1 MIGGGGGTTTSN
13 VPADVFV
20 SSVTI
25 VIPAGQTTGSVTIMG
40 DGDTVASD
48 ESIDVTAFEISGGA
62 YSQVPQEVTAT
73 QTASAPNGASISG
86 TVEENTT
93 GNPGM
98 AGVTVFID
106 ANQNGIFDPTSDP
119 FTTTTGSG
127 AYVFDGLQ
135 ITTPKTDTVDE
146 ILPFGFTAVTPASG
160 SLQVPLTTNLQVTGQ
175 NFINAPPPVQ
185 TTIQLSATNLNGQ
198 SLANPTFNENNGQII
213 VVATLPSVATNNVV
227 INLVFSGSAVEGLDY
242 VASSLSIVVLAG
254 QSSGSIVLTGLPR
267 GVDQTSNPNIV
278 ISIASVINGSVSNST
293 VTATILEQSDV
304 LTGVI
309 SGNAFQDNNFN
320 GVQDSGEPFLANAIV
335 YIWNAATTSFNP
347 NVDYFTFTS
356 AAGTFA
362 FDGLTPGTYNVYQ
375 QAPANM
381 VQTGPLANGTTIKQ
395 NPSGSYYFN
404 VNTATPQASAIT
416 FGDATLTNPNLSM
429 SLSSP
434 TIASNGGSST
444 LTVQLSQTTPIT
456 VTAVIKVSG
465 LAPYV
470 DYTLVGPGITSP
482 LSLSNSTF
490 TVTFLEGQTTA
501 TYTLT
506 AVGDTTNTLESIT
519 FDVVSVTN
527 ASTNGTAE
535 VEAGITDA
543 SGGTRPSSSTTRRR
557 FPVRSPRVSRS
568 TALRFT
574 NRPAINRTP
583 SRKRT

>member
-1 MIGGGGGTTTSN
+1 MVVGPDGNFWFTQANARDIGTMNTSGQLVEYTIGSGANGEEIINGPNGALWFTEATAQAIGEITTAGKFSNFPVPNVTFQGDTFQPNPKGLAEGPDGNVYFSDSGTTTVLGGLLPPYLGFGEITPTGTVSQPVLQSASVTTFAPSMFFDSLDQNIWFPMDGQSAVGELEFTSPSGGGGGGGTGGGGGGGTTTSN

-48 ESIDVTAFEISGGA
+48 ESIDVTAFEISGGG

-254 QSSGSIVLTGLPR
+254 QSSGSIMLTGLPR

-278 ISIASVINGSVSNST
+278 ISIASVVNGSVSNST

-309 SGNAFQDNNFN
+309 SG
-320 GVQDSGEPFLANAIV
+320 ERL
-335 YIWNAATTSFNP
+335 
-347 NVDYFTFTS
+347 
-356 AAGTFA
+356 
-362 FDGLTPGTYNVYQ
+362 PGQ
-375 QAPANM
+375 QLQWRPGFRRTLPG
-381 VQTGPLANGTTIKQ
+381 QRDRLHR
-395 NPSGSYYFN
+395 
-404 VNTATPQASAIT
+404 ATPPPPRSTRTSIT
-416 FGDATLTNPNLSM
+416 SR
-429 SLSSP
+429 SP
-434 TIASNGGSST
+434 TR
-444 LTVQLSQTTPIT
+444 P
-456 VTAVIKVSG
+456 
-465 LAPYV
+465 AP
-470 DYTLVGPGITSP
+470 SP
-482 LSLSNSTF
+482 
-490 TVTFLEGQTTA
+490 
-501 TYTLT
+501 
-506 AVGDTTNTLESIT
+506 
-519 FDVVSVTN
+519 
-527 ASTNGTAE
+527 
-535 VEAGITDA
+535 
-543 SGGTRPSSSTTRRR
+543 
-557 FPVRSPRVSRS
+557 S
-568 TALRFT
+568 TA
-574 NRPAINRTP
+574 
-583 SRKRT
+583 